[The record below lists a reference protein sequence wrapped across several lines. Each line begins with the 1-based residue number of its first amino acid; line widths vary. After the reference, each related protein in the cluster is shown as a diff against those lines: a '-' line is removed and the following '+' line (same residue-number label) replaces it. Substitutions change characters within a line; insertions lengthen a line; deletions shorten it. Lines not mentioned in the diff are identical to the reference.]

1 MKLIEKL
8 ILETAT
14 DEDLNLDQFINAVR
28 EDPDD
33 WYAFRRHELVK
44 FVNSILSEVSTLTD
58 TSEIG
63 VTGPSLE
70 DIRKHFGLTD
80 PPSET
85 EEQPIDWHGFN
96 S

>member
-8 ILETAT
+8 ILETASE
-14 DEDLNLDQFINAVR
+14 EDLTLDQFIAEVR
-28 EDPDD
+28 KDPDD

-44 FVNSILSEVSTLTD
+44 FVNAILEEVATLTD
-58 TSEIG
+58 TSDIS

-70 DIRKHFGLTD
+70 DIRTHFGLSEE
-80 PPSET
+80 PSEPD
-85 EEQPIDWHGFN
+85 EQPIDWHGFN

>member
-8 ILETAT
+8 ILETASE
-14 DEDLNLDQFINAVR
+14 EDLNLDQFITEVR
-28 EDPDD
+28 KDPDD

-44 FVNSILSEVSTLTD
+44 FVNAILEEVATLTD
-58 TSEIG
+58 SSEVA

-70 DIRKHFGLTD
+70 DIRAHFGLTEQ
-80 PPSET
+80 PT
-85 EEQPIDWHGFN
+85 EDEQPIDWHGFN